1 MTSEHFLAVPAVSVA
16 PVCEGCPAVAYESGP
31 VVDETLLAD
40 VEIAIH
46 NITASLE
53 LTSINPFI
61 LRTRHSL
68 CHKIPTLFI

>member
-16 PVCEGCPAVAYESGP
+16 PVCEGCPAVACESGP

-40 VEIAIH
+40 VEIATH
-46 NITASLE
+46 ITASLE